1 MLFKYLFL
9 VHVVD
14 WYISFEKKI
23 SVFERCMCV
32 HTQKQCTHTLCLQA
46 HVCFQEPLEVRC
58 IRPPASL
65 VTGSVS
71 HPK

>member
-14 WYISFEKKI
+14 WYNISFEKKI

-32 HTQKQCTHTLCLQA
+32 HTQERVHTHIVLAGTRVLPGA
-46 HVCFQEPLEVRC
+46 F
-58 IRPPASL
+58 
-65 VTGSVS
+65 GG
-71 HPK
+71 